1 RCRSTP
7 VDVGSVGAPGFRF
20 VTEPPSADTL
30 AFNKQSSPSAD
41 VLVGRCILSKWPSVG
56 WCLGKI
62 VRRNVDGRRS
72 RKLDDGV
79 PAKINFFVFYE
90 LDNEEVGT
98 VLRTDEYGG
107 DDDYSWYLL
116 EGAGEGEGEAAA
128 AAAVA
133 AGATSEM

>member
-1 RCRSTP
+1 MPTAQNAQNTCECRPSPKRRRRRRPILKTP
-7 VDVGSVGAPGFRF
+7 PQA
-20 VTEPPSADTL
+20 A
-30 AFNKQSSPSAD
+30 
-41 VLVGRCILSKWPSVG
+41 
-56 WCLGKI
+56 
-62 VRRNVDGRRS
+62 RRS

-79 PAKINFFVFYE
+79 TAKINFFVFYE